1 MHIWTLCCG
10 CFPFVRTDRPDGI
23 PVIMRIS
30 LGINTIQP
38 DQSMIA
44 GNVKEVDGFLAKIP
58 LKNTDFI
65 C

>member
-23 PVIMRIS
+23 PDIMRIS

-44 GNVKEVDGFLAKIP
+44 GIREGDGFFAKIP

>member
-1 MHIWTLCCG
+1 
-10 CFPFVRTDRPDGI
+10 
-23 PVIMRIS
+23 MRIS

-44 GNVKEVDGFLAKIP
+44 SIREGDGFLAKIP